1 MTVSVVIPTGSRGRY
16 LALAIG
22 DLLAQAAPAG
32 SYEVVIVDDTE
43 DGSNRELVEGFAVG
57 ASVSLR
63 YVRRV
68 GPRGINAA
76 RNTGIRR
83 SRGDIVAFVDDDCRI
98 GPGWIAAL
106 LRGVRKA
113 PHAECFGG
121 PIEIKLE
128 PGHPRWCGRDP
139 FPITSLDHGATD
151 RYVDVAFG
159 ANFSVRRSAFDRVG
173 LFDEERLLY
182 GDEIEWMLRLRR
194 AGGLV
199 RYVAAAGVAHTRFSD
214 DITVRQLLRA
224 ALLKGRNIA
233 AFDRDQEL
241 EQPLS
246 EVLRHALRMSAHALV
261 YRCWSAA
268 AHALQAYAY
277 ALHSLRAA

>member
-1 MTVSVVIPTGSRGRY
+1 
-16 LALAIG
+16 
-22 DLLAQAAPAG
+22 
-32 SYEVVIVDDTE
+32 
-43 DGSNRELVEGFAVG
+43 
-57 ASVSLR
+57 
-63 YVRRV
+63 
-68 GPRGINAA
+68 
-76 RNTGIRR
+76 
-83 SRGDIVAFVDDDCRI
+83 
-98 GPGWIAAL
+98 
-106 LRGVRKA
+106 
-113 PHAECFGG
+113 
-121 PIEIKLE
+121 LE

-139 FPITSLDHGATD
+139 FPITSLDHGAVD

-159 ANFSVRRSAFDRVG
+159 ANFAVRRSAFDRVG
-173 LFDEERLLY
+173 LFDEQRLLY

-199 RYVAAAGVAHTRFSD
+199 RYVAGAGVAHTRFAD
-214 DITVRQLLRA
+214 DVTVSQMLRA

-277 ALHSLRAA
+277 ALHSVRAPTP